1 MKKSEAT
8 ASGGV
13 PQNAGKSDLSKI
25 WNYILDFVWPKKCL
39 GCNQEGSFCCP
50 KCLATLKTL
59 DLDYQA
65 WKNQDDF
72 YFDRC
77 LVCLDYHNPLTQNLI
92 KTFKYQYLQNINK
105 ILVDILA
112 EQLAKLN
119 LENIIITNIPLHK
132 KKKRQRGFDQTEIL
146 AQGLAAKLNLPYQSL
161 LKRDKFTKP
170 QAQLSKAERQK
181 NVSDAF
187 VINKDSGH
195 TQPNVPELVEGSNN
209 STVILI
215 DDVATTGATL
225 NQAAKVLKDNGF
237 EKVIAL
243 TLAKN

>member
-1 MKKSEAT
+1 MK
-8 ASGGV
+8 
-13 PQNAGKSDLSKI
+13 KSDLSRI

-39 GCNQEGSFCCP
+39 GCNKEGSFCCP
-50 KCLATLKTL
+50 NCLGTLKTL
-59 DLDYQA
+59 DIDYQA
-65 WKNQDDF
+65 WDHQDDF
-72 YFDRC
+72 YFDSC

-105 ILVDILA
+105 ILVNILA
-112 EQLAKLN
+112 QQLAKLN

-132 KKKRQRGFDQTEIL
+132 KKKRQRGFDQTEVL
-146 AQGLAAKLNLPYQSL
+146 AKNLSKKINVPYLNL
-161 LKRDKFTKP
+161 LKRNKFTKA

-187 VINKDSGH
+187 VVNNINFETNKSI
-195 TQPNVPELVEGSNN
+195 
-209 STVILI
+209 ILI

-225 NQAAKVLKDNGF
+225 NQAAKVLRDNGF
-237 EKVIAL
+237 DKIIAL

>member
-1 MKKSEAT
+1 MKKSEI
-8 ASGGV
+8 
-13 PQNAGKSDLSKI
+13 SKI
-25 WNYILDFVWPKKCL
+25 WNNLLDFIWPRKCL
-39 GCNQEGSFCCP
+39 GCQQEGTLCCQE
-50 KCLATLKTL
+50 CLKTLKTL
-59 DLDYQA
+59 GIDYQA
-65 WKNQDDF
+65 WNNQDDF

-105 ILVDILA
+105 ILVNILA
-112 EQLAKLN
+112 QQLAKLN

-132 KKKRQRGFDQTEIL
+132 KKKRQRGFDQTEVL
-146 AQGLAAKLNLPYQSL
+146 AKNLSKKINVPYLNL
-161 LKRDKFTKP
+161 LKRNKFTKA

-187 VINKDSGH
+187 VVNNINFETNK
-195 TQPNVPELVEGSNN
+195 TI
-209 STVILI
+209 ILI

-225 NQAAKVLKDNGF
+225 NQAAKVLRDNGF
-237 EKVIAL
+237 DKIIAL

>member
-1 MKKSEAT
+1 MKKSEI
-8 ASGGV
+8 
-13 PQNAGKSDLSKI
+13 SKI
-25 WNYILDFVWPKKCL
+25 WNNLLDFIWPRKCL
-39 GCNQEGSFCCP
+39 GCQQEGTLCCQE
-50 KCLATLKTL
+50 CLKTLKTL
-59 DLDYQA
+59 GIDYQA
-65 WKNQDDF
+65 WNNQDDF

-112 EQLAKLN
+112 EQLAKLPSTS
-119 LENIIITNIPLHK
+119 LRTENIIITNIPLHK
-132 KKKRQRGFDQTEIL
+132 KKKRQRGFDQTEVL
-146 AQGLAAKLNLPYQSL
+146 AQALAKKINVPYL
-161 LKRDKFTKP
+161 AILKRDKFTKA

-187 VINKDSGH
+187 VVNNINFK
-195 TQPNVPELVEGSNN
+195 TNK
-209 STVILI
+209 TIILI

-237 EKVIAL
+237 DKIIAL